1 VTATTPGGD
10 AGAPPRVL
18 VTGGGGFIGRA
29 CLPLL
34 TAAGYEVHAVTS
46 RADPAPIDGVLWHRA
61 DLLDP
66 AAVDALCDQVRA
78 DDLLHLAWVT
88 TPGSY
93 THTAANLDW
102 VAASLRLVRRFVDH
116 GGRRI
121 VGAGTCFEY
130 AHVGAAPL
138 HETMSPLLPDTL
150 YGTSKVALASVITR
164 FAQEAGVTSA
174 WGRVFFLYGPHE
186 HPNRLVSSVIR
197 ALLEGREAPCTV
209 GTQVRDFLHVR
220 DVAAAFVALLRSP
233 TTGSVNIAS
242 GGGVTVRDL
251 VLEIGEQIGRP
262 ELVILGARS
271 LSAADPPYIVA
282 DATRLRDE
290 IGFAPDHD
298 LHSGLADTIAWWR
311 GHLAAPEPTRSEKA

>member
-1 VTATTPGGD
+1 MPEDG
-10 AGAPPRVL
+10 GAPRRLL

-34 TAAGYEVHAVTS
+34 TAAGYEVHATSS
-46 RADPAPIDGVLWHRA
+46 RADPHPVAGVLWHRA
-61 DLLDP
+61 DLLDSS
-66 AAVDALCDQVRA
+66 AIDALCERVRA

-93 THTAANLDW
+93 THSAANLDW
-102 VAASLRLVRRFVDH
+102 LAASLRLVRRFVDH

-130 AHVGAAPL
+130 AHHGVAPL
-138 HETMSPLLPDTL
+138 HETTSPLLPDTF
-150 YGTSKVALASVITR
+150 YGTSKVALASVTNR
-164 FAQEAGVTSA
+164 FAQEAGVSFA
-174 WGRVFFLYGPHE
+174 WGRIFFQYGPHE
-186 HPNRLVSSVIR
+186 HPSRLVASVIR
-197 ALLEGREAPCTV
+197 ALLEGREAPCTL

-220 DVAAAFVALLRSP
+220 DVAAALVALLRSP

-262 ELVILGARS
+262 ELVVLGARS

-290 IGFAPDHD
+290 IGFAPSFD
-298 LHSGLADTIAWWR
+298 LHTGLADTIAWWR
-311 GHLAAPEPTRSEKA
+311 GHLDAPEPTRSDSA

>member
-1 VTATTPGGD
+1 MRQATPGAGGD
-10 AGAPPRVL
+10 GPRRVL

-34 TAAGYEVHAVTS
+34 AAAGYEVHAVTS
-46 RADPAPIDGVLWHRA
+46 RADPEPTSGVVWHRA

-66 AAVDALCDQVRA
+66 TAVDALCAEARA

-88 TPGSY
+88 TPGAY

-121 VGAGTCFEY
+121 VVAGSCFEY
-130 AHVGAAPL
+130 DHGDAAPL
-138 HETMSPLLPDTL
+138 HETTSPLIPDTL
-150 YGTSKVALASVITR
+150 YGTSKVALAAVIGR
-164 FAQEAGVTSA
+164 FAQEAGVSSA

-197 ALLEGREAPCTV
+197 SLLEGREAPCTV

-233 TTGSVNIAS
+233 AKGPVNIAS
-242 GGGVTVRDL
+242 GAGVTVRDV

-262 ELVILGARS
+262 ELIVLGARA
-271 LSAADPPYIVA
+271 LSPTDPPHIVA
-282 DATRLRDE
+282 DVTRLRDE
-290 IGFAPDHD
+290 VGFAPEHD

-311 GHLAAPEPTRSEKA
+311 DPAAPDPTRSETP